1 MALVIATPSWGFAA
15 SATGPGSAVEAA
27 SAAFHRIGSGQVSDP
42 ASAPIN
48 ASDVGIDTR
57 RRAEPLDLT
66 APGPQPLRLAQASR
80 PRPRT
85 PAPRSAGL
93 EAAALRG
100 DRSALSEIIRQHREG
115 LYRPRRLSA
124 LVPLYAQRAREGQA
138 GAAVLL
144 GRIYSRG
151 ALGRSNLKTASEW
164 YRLAAGAGSN
174 EALKE
179 LAIMQARAGRDTE
192 ALRYARQ
199 HEGGNT
205 AKASAYIARLFLTG
219 REVPRDVSIAR
230 KWAIRTAAADPRL
243 GVGVIGDLLDAD
255 LSLESLDALSKT
267 LTATRLT
274 TGLPLENI
282 RDLLRQLPAAS
293 KGESTLQRFH
303 KAAHSG
309 NPLAALVIGEMI
321 AAERGP
327 GDEEALR
334 LFATAAKEPRAAPV
348 VALMAA
354 LAMTNADDPATAKLI
369 GYLQDASAAGNP
381 HAMKALAK
389 LYALGGP
396 VAADPAMSLQWY
408 RKAALKGDPEGA
420 FHTGLAYLL
429 GTGTDQNATEAL
441 RWLNQ
446 ASKGGNTMAKMFSA
460 QITLPKA
467 KPTKAKRS

>member
-1 MALVIATPSWGFAA
+1 MRPEPVGTP
-15 SATGPGSAVEAA
+15 
-27 SAAFHRIGSGQVSDP
+27 RRC
-42 ASAPIN
+42 
-48 ASDVGIDTR
+48 DTR
-57 RRAEPLDLT
+57 DSMRVEHQT
-66 APGPQPLRLAQASR
+66 KS
-80 PRPRT
+80 
-85 PAPRSAGL
+85 
-93 EAAALRG
+93 
-100 DRSALSEIIRQHREG
+100 
-115 LYRPRRLSA
+115 LYRPTFPDR
-124 LVPLYAQRAREGQA
+124 
-138 GAAVLL
+138 
-144 GRIYSRG
+144 SRG
-151 ALGRSNLKTASEW
+151 SRN
-164 YRLAAGAGSN
+164 
-174 EALKE
+174 
-179 LAIMQARAGRDTE
+179 
-192 ALRYARQ
+192 
-199 HEGGNT
+199 
-205 AKASAYIARLFLTG
+205 
-219 REVPRDVSIAR
+219 VSIAR

-243 GVGVIGDLLDAD
+243 GVSVIGDLLDAD
-255 LSLESLDALSKT
+255 LSFESLDALSRT

-293 KGESTLQRFH
+293 NGESTLQRFH
-303 KAAHSG
+303 KAAQSG
-309 NPLAALVIGEMI
+309 NPLAALVIGELI

-327 GDEEALR
+327 ADEEALR

-408 RKAALKGDPEGA
+408 RKAALKGILKGRFMPDSRTFSAPVR
-420 FHTGLAYLL
+420 TKTRL
-429 GTGTDQNATEAL
+429 EAL